1 MFHND
6 AAYSKNVFI
15 YNDGL
20 ICSFV
25 AFVSKG
31 WQQVL
36 TQSFIFSV
44 MSALSICRYSNVI
57 IKYTDVKSQNFRRHS
72 KRCDNDIYM
81 KQIILFV
88 AIASCVSYIQISSW
102 EIDKIVYKTPNF
114 LIFDNIEDERGST
127 LAINNANIK

>member
-1 MFHND
+1 MFQYD
-6 AAYSKNVFI
+6 AAHSKKTCL
-15 YNDGL
+15 YYKDGL
-20 ICSFV
+20 ICSFGG
-25 AFVSKG
+25 FVSKG

-36 TQSFIFSV
+36 TQSFIFSM
-44 MSALSICRYSNVI
+44 MSALSICRYSNV

-88 AIASCVSYIQISSW
+88 AIASRVSYIQISLW